1 MFSDL
6 SKLGHENNLN
16 ILMIPKEATT
26 MKKLLVVGVFLFL
39 CTVPLSLFAAQ
50 NKAVDKG
57 SISLDIGT
65 VLGLTFY
72 AGDEDEIDFAF
83 GTDVDAHG
91 FGPTLNV
98 SYFII
103 DNFSIGGTLSFASLN
118 PEGAAVKNVFKFMP
132 EANFYI
138 PIKKKSL
145 VDLKG
150 FIGYTSSKSAGVDA
164 ISQLSLGGGAAYVYL
179 LTQNLGIYGG
189 TDLSLGL
196 DAKQGGTNVGQS
208 YFGFGII
215 AGLKVFL

>member
-1 MFSDL
+1 
-6 SKLGHENNLN
+6 
-16 ILMIPKEATT
+16 
-26 MKKLLVVGVFLFL
+26 MKKLLVVGVLLVL
-39 CTVPLSLFAAQ
+39 CTVPICLFADQ
-50 NKAVDKG
+50 NIAVDKG

-72 AGDEDEIDFAF
+72 AGDEDELDFAF
-83 GTDVDAHG
+83 GTDFDRYG

-118 PEGAAVKNVFKFMP
+118 PEGLDVNNVFKFMP
-132 EANFYI
+132 EANFYL

-150 FIGYTSSKSAGVDA
+150 FIGVTTSKSAGADI
-164 ISQLSLGGGAAYVYL
+164 ISQLSFGGGAAFVYL

-189 TDLSLGL
+189 IDLSIGL
-196 DAKQGGTNVGQS
+196 DAKQGGTNLGQN
-208 YFGFGII
+208 YFGTGIV
-215 AGLKVFL
+215 GDLKVFL